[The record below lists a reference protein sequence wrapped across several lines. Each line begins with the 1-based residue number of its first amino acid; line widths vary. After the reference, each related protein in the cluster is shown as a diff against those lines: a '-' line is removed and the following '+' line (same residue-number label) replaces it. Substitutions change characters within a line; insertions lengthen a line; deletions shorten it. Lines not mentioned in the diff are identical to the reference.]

1 MLSGTVVLIALGL
14 QWLPGNW
21 LAVPGQ
27 EASILL
33 GRTVIDDA
41 KKLRRSLPRIEEL
54 RFGYVALEGA
64 RKICIDGPRMKRHA
78 DDVACAPPEL
88 DGERAIEPPVA
99 EEPTATGE
107 LRESPLVPLHAYRVL
122 VLHVGRG
129 ITPAATAEKVG
140 GRGVR
145 WKGTMRWQVNR
156 VGWKS

>member
-1 MLSGTVVLIALGL
+1 MQGWLVSEVVGLRALGL

-33 GRTVIDDA
+33 GRTIIDDA

-78 DDVACAPPEL
+78 DDVACATSEL
-88 DGERAIEPPVA
+88 DGERASEHVLGRLRGPVSVPSA
-99 EEPTATGE
+99 EMVIFDTPDPGREVGE
-107 LRESPLVPLHAYRVL
+107 
-122 VLHVGRG
+122 
-129 ITPAATAEKVG
+129 
-140 GRGVR
+140 
-145 WKGTMRWQVNR
+145 NR
-156 VGWKS
+156 AVWVTQ

>member
-1 MLSGTVVLIALGL
+1 MVLIALGL

-41 KKLRRSLPRIEEL
+41 KKLRRSLLRIEEL

-88 DGERAIEPPVA
+88 DGERASEHVLGRLGGPVSVPSA
-99 EEPTATGE
+99 EMVIFDTPDPGREVGE
-107 LRESPLVPLHAYRVL
+107 
-122 VLHVGRG
+122 
-129 ITPAATAEKVG
+129 
-140 GRGVR
+140 
-145 WKGTMRWQVNR
+145 NR
-156 VGWKS
+156 AVWVTQ